1 MSSASPRA
9 VLSRKPRSCRSGNLG
24 TKLAFVASRNHEA
37 QPAGFAFMRLNILYS
52 ICIFGL
58 CLLGGAASGFGQIF
72 SVGVTGGVGLTDGIE
87 NQTIDGY
94 HFYSYS
100 KDYIVGPM
108 VELNL
113 PLHLSVEADALYRPL
128 SLASYISLDNG
139 VNTAV
144 ARSHV
149 ITWEF
154 PLLVKYKFPFPV
166 VKPFVELGPSFRA
179 SGNMNGTSP
188 SDYGVTLGGGV
199 EAHLLRLKIAPELRY
214 THWAPDN
221 ASPSLI
227 LPVTNQNQVELLVGL
242 SF

>member
-1 MSSASPRA
+1 
-9 VLSRKPRSCRSGNLG
+9 
-24 TKLAFVASRNHEA
+24 
-37 QPAGFAFMRLNILYS
+37 
-52 ICIFGL
+52 
-58 CLLGGAASGFGQIF
+58 
-72 SVGVTGGVGLTDGIE
+72 
-87 NQTIDGY
+87 
-94 HFYSYS
+94 
-100 KDYIVGPM
+100 M

-144 ARSHV
+144 ARSRV

-179 SGNMNGTSP
+179 AGNMNGTSP
-188 SDYGVTLGGGV
+188 SGYGVTLGGGV
-199 EAHLLRLKIAPELRY
+199 EAHLLRLKIAPQLRY

-221 ASPSLI
+221 TSPSLI
-227 LPVTNQNQVELLVGL
+227 LPVTNQNQVEFLVGL